1 MGYRSDVI
9 IVLRND
15 VIIPEEVQKA
25 FFEDCEFK
33 LIGSCE
39 GHRLFIRNHIN
50 WYADSAGENDVYH
63 HVWIVDQFLQSLND
77 EQYRFF
83 RIGEDSDDIE
93 YKGWFY
99 KEPFNV
105 GIRREF
111 TYEQLDDR

>member
-9 IVLRND
+9 VVLRND
-15 VIIPEEVQKA
+15 VVIPEEVQKA

-33 LIGSCE
+33 LIGSFE
-39 GHRLFIRNHIN
+39 GHQCFIRNQIK
-50 WYADSAGENDVYH
+50 WYADSAGENDYYH
-63 HVWIVDQFLQSLND
+63 HVWIVDQFLKNLEY

-93 YKGWFY
+93 YEGGFY
-99 KEPFNV
+99 EEPFNI

-111 TYEQLDDR
+111 YYEPLDDR